1 MTDEPRTSRRS
12 QAWFGAQGRSGM
24 VYRSWMRS
32 QGFGHEVFDGRPVIG
47 IATSASELA
56 PCNAHLTRVA
66 EAVKRGVWQA
76 GGFPLQFPTMATG
89 ETLMRPTAML
99 YRNLMAMEVEELIR
113 ANPLD
118 GVVLLSGCDKTTPA
132 MLMGAA
138 SVDLPAV
145 MVTGGPMLNGK
156 YRGQDVGSGTHVWK
170 FEEDLKT
177 GRMTEEECFFAEGC
191 MARSNGHCMTM
202 GTASTMACLAEALG
216 MQLPGSAAWPAVDSR
231 RMETAQAAGQRIV
244 GMVEEELR
252 PSRILTR
259 EAFEN
264 AVRVNAAI
272 GGSTNA
278 VIHLLAIAG
287 RVGVDLSLRDFD
299 ELARAVPTLVNLM
312 PSGKYLMEDF
322 CYAGGLPA
330 VLAELLGGGL
340 LHGSQITVTGRTI
353 AENNTGSTDNTGNT
367 GNTERVGSDPD
378 PDPDFDV
385 ITRLD
390 APFQPAGTGIAVLR
404 GNLCPDGAVI
414 KQSAASPHLLT
425 HRGPARVFDSPEAY
439 HEVAD
444 DPDLDIDENTVI
456 VIRNAGPKG
465 YPGMPEVAN
474 VPLPAKLLKAGVK
487 DMVRVCDGRMSGT
500 GYGTVVL
507 HVAPEAAVG
516 GPSPW
521 STTGTRS
528 SSTSPTAPCAW
539 TSTTPSS
546 RDAGGRGGHPP
557 NGTPAVTPGSTP
569 RTSNRP
575 TGAPTSDSCGETAD
589 TRFPETPTEGDE
601 RAAVDHAHGPFGRTA
616 SFLVG
621 GVTRPCEA
629 RAAHSKMAPDRPR
642 DAANGRVRRHP
653 GEPDTSAPCAWPARC
668 GRRSRTASRPLPHHR
683 HGLGRGRHHHRG
695 VGCSL
700 RSRQPWAVTSST
712 SPPAWPYGTRRPG
725 RPVRERSTHSWR
737 KYGWTGGR
745 ADAVMLG
752 RALLRDP
759 YLALRRHASDRA
771 TWPAQ
776 YHRAL

>member
-1 MTDEPRTSRRS
+1 MTDGNHTSRRS
-12 QAWFGAQGRSGM
+12 QAWFGASGRSGM
-24 VYRSWMRS
+24 LYRSWMRN

-191 MARSNGHCMTM
+191 MARSDGHCMTM
-202 GTASTMACLAEALG
+202 GTASTMACMAEALG

-231 RMETAQAAGQRIV
+231 RMETAQSAGQRIV
-244 GMVEEELR
+244 RMVEEELR

-264 AVRVNAAI
+264 AIRVNAAI

-278 VIHLLAIAG
+278 IIHLTAIAG
-287 RVGVDLSLRDFD
+287 RVGVDLDLEDFD

-330 VLAELLGGGL
+330 VMAELLRGEL
-340 LHGSQITVTGRTI
+340 LHGEPITVTGRGI
-353 AENNTGSTDNTGNT
+353 AEN
-367 GNTERVGSDPD
+367 VGSAENYNT
-378 PDPDFDV
+378 DV
-385 ITRLD
+385 ITGLD
-390 APFQPAGTGIAVLR
+390 APFQPAGTGTAVLR

-414 KQSAASPHLLT
+414 KQSAASPNLLT

-439 HEVAD
+439 HAVAD
-444 DPDLDIDENTVI
+444 DPDLDVDENTVI

-465 YPGMPEVAN
+465 YPGMPEVSN
-474 VPLPAKLLKAGVK
+474 VPLPAKLLKAGLT
-487 DMVRVCDGRMSGT
+487 DMVRICDGRMSGT

-516 GPSPW
+516 GPLALVRDGDPVVLDVPNRTLSLDVDDAEL
-521 STTGTRS
+521 TRRQKAWQAPAERH
-528 SSTSPTAPCAW
+528 TSGYAW
-539 TSTTPSS
+539 LYTQNVEQADRGADFGFLRGS
-546 RDAGGRGGHPP
+546 RGHE
-557 NGTPAVTPGSTP
+557 V
-569 RTSNRP
+569 
-575 TGAPTSDSCGETAD
+575 
-589 TRFPETPTEGDE
+589 
-601 RAAVDHAHGPFGRTA
+601 
-616 SFLVG
+616 
-621 GVTRPCEA
+621 
-629 RAAHSKMAPDRPR
+629 PR
-642 DAANGRVRRHP
+642 DSH
-653 GEPDTSAPCAWPARC
+653 
-668 GRRSRTASRPLPHHR
+668 
-683 HGLGRGRHHHRG
+683 
-695 VGCSL
+695 
-700 RSRQPWAVTSST
+700 
-712 SPPAWPYGTRRPG
+712 
-725 RPVRERSTHSWR
+725 
-737 KYGWTGGR
+737 
-745 ADAVMLG
+745 
-752 RALLRDP
+752 
-759 YLALRRHASDRA
+759 
-771 TWPAQ
+771 
-776 YHRAL
+776 

>member
-1 MTDEPRTSRRS
+1 MTDGRRTNRRS

-24 VYRSWMRS
+24 LYRSWMRN

-202 GTASTMACLAEALG
+202 GTASTMACMAEALG

-244 GMVEEELR
+244 AMVEEELR

-264 AVRVNAAI
+264 AIRVNAAI

-278 VIHLLAIAG
+278 IIHLTALAG
-287 RVGVDLSLRDFD
+287 RVGVELGPDDFD
-299 ELARAVPTLVNLM
+299 DLVRAVPTLVNLM
-312 PSGKYLMEDF
+312 PSGRYLMEDF

-330 VLAELLGGGL
+330 VMAELLAGKL
-340 LHGSQITVTGRTI
+340 LHESPVTVTGRTVG
-353 AENNTGSTDNTGNT
+353 E
-367 GNTERVGSDPD
+367 NTESAERFGS
-378 PDPDFDV
+378 DV
-385 ITRLD
+385 ITPLGE
-390 APFQPAGTGIAVLR
+390 PFQPAGTGIAVLR

-465 YPGMPEVAN
+465 YPGMPEVSN
-474 VPLPAKLLKAGVK
+474 VPLPAKLLKAGVT

-507 HVAPEAAVG
+507 HVTPEAAVG
-516 GPSPW
+516 GPLALVRDGDPVVLDVPN
-521 STTGTRS
+521 RS
-528 SSTSPTAPCAW
+528 LRLDVDDAELARRRQEW
-539 TSTTPSS
+539 TPPAGQYSGGYTWLYTEHVEQADRGADFGFLRGS
-546 RDAGGRGGHPP
+546 RGHE
-557 NGTPAVTPGSTP
+557 V
-569 RTSNRP
+569 
-575 TGAPTSDSCGETAD
+575 
-589 TRFPETPTEGDE
+589 
-601 RAAVDHAHGPFGRTA
+601 
-616 SFLVG
+616 
-621 GVTRPCEA
+621 
-629 RAAHSKMAPDRPR
+629 PR
-642 DAANGRVRRHP
+642 DSH
-653 GEPDTSAPCAWPARC
+653 
-668 GRRSRTASRPLPHHR
+668 
-683 HGLGRGRHHHRG
+683 
-695 VGCSL
+695 
-700 RSRQPWAVTSST
+700 
-712 SPPAWPYGTRRPG
+712 
-725 RPVRERSTHSWR
+725 
-737 KYGWTGGR
+737 
-745 ADAVMLG
+745 
-752 RALLRDP
+752 
-759 YLALRRHASDRA
+759 
-771 TWPAQ
+771 
-776 YHRAL
+776 

>member
-1 MTDEPRTSRRS
+1 MTDRRTTDRRS
-12 QAWFGAQGRSGM
+12 QAWFGAQGRGGM
-24 VYRSWMRS
+24 VYRSWMRN
-32 QGFGHEVFDGRPVIG
+32 QGFGAEVFDGRPVIG

-76 GGFPLQFPTMATG
+76 GGLPLAFPTMATG

-156 YRGQDVGSGTHVWK
+156 YRGEDVGSGTHVWK

-202 GTASTMACLAEALG
+202 GTASTMACVAEALG

-244 GMVEEELR
+244 AMVEEGLR
-252 PSRILTR
+252 PSDILTR

-264 AVRVNAAI
+264 AIRVNAAI

-278 VIHLLAIAG
+278 VIHLTALAG
-287 RVGVDLSLRDFD
+287 RVGVELDLGDFD
-299 ELARAVPTLVNLM
+299 ELVRAVPTLVNLM

-330 VLAELLGGGL
+330 VMAELLAGKL
-340 LHGSQITVTGRTI
+340 LHGSAVTVTGRTVS
-353 AENNTGSTDNTGNT
+353 E
-367 GNTERVGSDPD
+367 NTEPAERFGSE
-378 PDPDFDV
+378 V
-385 ITRLD
+385 ITPLD

-444 DPDLDIDENTVI
+444 DPDLDVDENTVI

-465 YPGMPEVAN
+465 YPGMPEVSN
-474 VPLPAKLLKAGVK
+474 VPLPAKLLKAGVT
-487 DMVRVCDGRMSGT
+487 DMVRICDGRMSGT

-516 GPSPW
+516 GPLALVRDGDPVALDVPNR
-521 STTGTRS
+521 TLHLDVDDAELARRRQE
-528 SSTSPTAPCAW
+528 W
-539 TSTTPSS
+539 TPPVEQY
-546 RDAGGRGGHPP
+546 AGGYTWLYTQHVEQADRGADFTFLRGSRGH
-557 NGTPAVTPGSTP
+557 AV
-569 RTSNRP
+569 
-575 TGAPTSDSCGETAD
+575 
-589 TRFPETPTEGDE
+589 
-601 RAAVDHAHGPFGRTA
+601 
-616 SFLVG
+616 
-621 GVTRPCEA
+621 
-629 RAAHSKMAPDRPR
+629 PR
-642 DAANGRVRRHP
+642 DSH
-653 GEPDTSAPCAWPARC
+653 
-668 GRRSRTASRPLPHHR
+668 
-683 HGLGRGRHHHRG
+683 
-695 VGCSL
+695 
-700 RSRQPWAVTSST
+700 
-712 SPPAWPYGTRRPG
+712 
-725 RPVRERSTHSWR
+725 
-737 KYGWTGGR
+737 
-745 ADAVMLG
+745 
-752 RALLRDP
+752 
-759 YLALRRHASDRA
+759 
-771 TWPAQ
+771 
-776 YHRAL
+776 